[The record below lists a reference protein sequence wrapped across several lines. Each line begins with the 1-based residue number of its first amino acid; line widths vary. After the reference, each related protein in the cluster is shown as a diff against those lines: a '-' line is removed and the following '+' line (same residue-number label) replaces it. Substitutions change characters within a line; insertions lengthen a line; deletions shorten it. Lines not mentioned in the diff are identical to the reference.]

1 MFDRILQDF
10 RSALRS
16 LRMRPGTSALAVLT
30 LACGLGAA
38 AAILGVVNGV
48 LLRALPYPAAEQ
60 LIAFNEVDEHG
71 GQMPLARPNADDL
84 IAAQRDFG
92 AIGLYGS
99 GSGSISG
106 GEAVVRGRGTL
117 AAGDFFRVFGV
128 APILGRTFGA
138 NERDRV
144 AVIDHALWLDVFGG
158 REDLTGM
165 TVDIF
170 GEHLQVVGVMPA
182 GFAFP
187 SATRVWLPADPGAA
201 GNTSRT
207 AHNWQMVGR
216 IDSIEALPAA
226 RTAASAV
233 AARLRTQYGD
243 EMDASDFA
251 LTPLRDR
258 IVAPVRT
265 ALSVLAAGALLLLL
279 IASVNTINLLMAMT
293 WSRSRELAIRAAL
306 GARARRLARHILM
319 ESAILTA
326 LATVL
331 GLLGARV
338 ALDFLVRLAGDSLPR
353 ADEIHLA
360 AGPVLAMLGFAVV
373 LALIVGLVAARNS
386 VVRADAGELRAGGRG
401 VTLGRS
407 QQRLQTGLL
416 VTQTAIAAMLLVG
429 AGLLGRTFLALLA
442 VDPGFQPQG
451 ALTVRLSLPPPADA
465 AAGTQLANRYEELMR
480 QFAVLPGV
488 SAVGGSNALPLT
500 DDGANGS
507 FFPGTVTGIADFSTS
522 QALGYAEYRVASA
535 DYFAAAGIPLER
547 GRVFRAT
554 DQPDSAHVA
563 LISRSLAEKTWG
575 GRDAIGQTLQ
585 FGNMDGDLRPLTVVG
600 IVGDVHENGL
610 AAPPRGTIYVDLA
623 QRPQVAS
630 EFSVV
635 VRGSAP
641 VAQMSREVRA
651 ILARHAPD
659 IPYALAPLAAVQAAS
674 LDRNTFTLVLF
685 GVFAGVAL
693 ALAIGGIYGLMAFSV
708 GQRRAE
714 FALRQALGASRG
726 GVARLVLL
734 RGLRIGVAGL
744 LIGLGAALAG
754 SHALRSLLFG
764 VAPTDPWT
772 LLAVAIVLLGTLA
785 VACLVPAW
793 RASATAPRSVLD

>member
-1 MFDRILQDF
+1 MLDRLNQDF

-38 AAILGVVNGV
+38 TAILGVVHGV
-48 LLRALPYPAAEQ
+48 LLRALPYPHAEQ
-60 LIAFNEVDEHG
+60 IIAFNEVAEHG

-99 GSGSISG
+99 GTGSISG

-117 AAGDFFRVFGV
+117 VDGDFFRVFGV
-128 APILGRTFGA
+128 APMLGRTFGA
-138 NERDRV
+138 DERERV
-144 AVIDHALWLDVFGG
+144 AVIDHSLWIGLFGG
-158 REDLTGM
+158 REDLSGM
-165 TVDIF
+165 SVDVF
-170 GEHLQVVGVMPA
+170 GEHLQVIGVMPA

-187 SATRVWLPADPGAA
+187 SATRVWLPADRIAA

-216 IDSIEALPAA
+216 IKSIDALPAA
-226 RTAASAV
+226 RTAASAL
-233 AARLRTQYGD
+233 AARLRAEYGD
-243 EMDASDFA
+243 EIDATDFA

-258 IVAPVRT
+258 IVAPVRS
-265 ALSVLAAGALLLLL
+265 ALWVLGAGALLLLL

-306 GARARRLARHILM
+306 GARARRIARHILL

-326 LATVL
+326 LATGL
-331 GLLGARV
+331 GLVGAHF

-353 ADEIHLA
+353 ADELHLA
-360 AGPVLAMLGFAVV
+360 AGPILAMLGFAIL
-373 LALIVGLVAARNS
+373 LALVVGLVAARNS
-386 VVRADAGELRAGGRG
+386 VARADAGELRAGGRG

-416 VTQTAIAAMLLVG
+416 VTQAAIAAMLLVG

-442 VDPGFQPQG
+442 VDPGFRPQG
-451 ALTVRLSLPPPADA
+451 ALSVRVSVPPATDA
-465 AAGTQLANRYEELMR
+465 ASGTRLANRHEELMR
-480 QFAVLPGV
+480 AFAALPGV
-488 SAVGGSNALPLT
+488 TAVGGTNALPLT

-507 FFPGTVTGIADFSTS
+507 FFPASVASIADFNNSE
-522 QALGYAEYRVASA
+522 ALGYAEYRVASEG
-535 DYFAAAGIPLER
+535 YFAAAGIPLVR

-554 DQPDSAHVA
+554 DQPDSQPVA
-563 LISRSLAEKTWG
+563 IVSRSLAERTWP
-575 GRDAIGQTLQ
+575 GRDPIGQALQ

-600 IVGDVHENGL
+600 VVGDVHENGL

-641 VAQMSREVRA
+641 IAQTGREVRGVMSR
-651 ILARHAPD
+651 IAPD
-659 IPYALAPLAAVQAAS
+659 IPYAIAPLAAVQAAS
-674 LDRNTFTLVLF
+674 LDRNTFALVLF

-693 ALAIGGIYGLMAFSV
+693 ALTIGGIYGLMAFSV
-708 GQRRAE
+708 GQRRTE

-726 GVARLVLL
+726 GVARLVLS
-734 RGLRIGVAGL
+734 RGLRIGLAGL
-744 LIGLGAALAG
+744 LIGLVAALAG
-754 SHALRSLLFG
+754 ARALRSLLFG

-772 LLAVAIVLLGTLA
+772 LFGVAVVLLGTLA

>member
-38 AAILGVVNGV
+38 AAILGVVDGV
-48 LLRALPYPAAEQ
+48 LLRALPYPHAGQ
-60 LIAFNEVDEHG
+60 LIALDEVDEQG
-71 GQMPLARPNADDL
+71 RQMPFARPNAEDF
-84 IAAQRDFG
+84 IAAQRDFS
-92 AIGLYGS
+92 AIGMYGYGS
-99 GSGSISG
+99 GSIAG
-106 GEAVVRGRGTL
+106 GEAVVRGTG
-117 AAGDFFRVFGV
+117 AIIAEDFFRVFGV
-128 APILGRTFGA
+128 APMLGRTFGA
-138 NERDRV
+138 DERERV
-144 AVIDHALWLDVFGG
+144 AVIDHSLWIGLFGG
-158 REDLTGM
+158 RSDLGDM
-165 TVDIF
+165 QVDMF

-182 GFAFP
+182 GFAYP
-187 SATRVWLPADPGAA
+187 PGTRVWMPASGPPG
-201 GNTSRT
+201 TSRT
-207 AHNWQMVGR
+207 AHNWRMVGR
-216 IDSIEALPAA
+216 IRSIDALPAA
-226 RTAASAV
+226 RSAASTL
-233 AARLRTQYGD
+233 ARRLKADLGEGT
-243 EMDASDFA
+243 DASDFA